1 MSGRPQEEAA
11 AVDESLT
18 YYLPETVLRV
28 LAQATRRLDL
38 TTGERERVTTTYSVV
53 VETRADV
60 SDPCLLPLA
69 HEWLSDREVTVQL
82 TEDGRLTG
90 GGATSTGAGGR
101 IVSGVATLAGQLL
114 GATRGFRPRATAEH
128 SAPATYAD
136 EHPELVARAEQVRA
150 ARDAIDAGLLAA
162 LKPPGPVP
170 PVATL
175 DAMGR
180 AGALLDALAGRLALH
195 RSAWEADAQDET
207 HAEVEVVLALE
218 AIPRLAGPLDPVA
231 ARGGD
236 AGQPPAVTQDQ
247 PAAQALARDFGI
259 HLALHDPQ
267 RPAARPSYPPE
278 EASLTYRRPRP
289 VTLLV
294 WTTAAGTAPG
304 VDAVRELAIVDGHSE
319 QRRVPLG
326 HSIFGKRAGSYSF
339 SESGALTGLTTSAT
353 SGLAAVTDTLS
364 GLPASLTAGLSAE
377 GALEKALGALRPDAA
392 AGRLAAT
399 VAEQKQLEA
408 TIARDT
414 ALATADQAAELA
426 RLRQQAELL
435 RLRAGRA

>member
-1 MSGRPQEEAA
+1 M
-11 AVDESLT
+11 DESLT
-18 YYLPETVLRV
+18 YYLPETMLRV

-114 GATRGFRPRATAEH
+114 GAAKVLRLRATDEH
-128 SAPATYAD
+128 SAPAMYAD

-170 PVATL
+170 PVPTL

-195 RSAWEADAQDET
+195 RN
-207 HAEVEVVLALE
+207 ALE
-218 AIPRLAGPLDPVA
+218 A
-231 ARGGD
+231 
-236 AGQPPAVTQDQ
+236 
-247 PAAQALARDFGI
+247 
-259 HLALHDPQ
+259 
-267 RPAARPSYPPE
+267 
-278 EASLTYRRPRP
+278 
-289 VTLLV
+289 TL
-294 WTTAAGTAPG
+294 
-304 VDAVRELAIVDGHSE
+304 
-319 QRRVPLG
+319 
-326 HSIFGKRAGSYSF
+326 
-339 SESGALTGLTTSAT
+339 
-353 SGLAAVTDTLS
+353 
-364 GLPASLTAGLSAE
+364 
-377 GALEKALGALRPDAA
+377 
-392 AGRLAAT
+392 
-399 VAEQKQLEA
+399 
-408 TIARDT
+408 ARDT